1 MIADDA
7 SLIQSLME
15 QHPVGRALLA
25 AYAERQNCSPAG
37 TWLERIENTE
47 EIGAEEIEPEE
58 LSRLHGK
65 LIAMGLLDYEVT
77 AKGTGVRYQISTL
90 GRASLMRV
98 CSVEEPEGNEA
109 ASDIS
114 ESVSAA

>member
-25 AYAERQNCSPAG
+25 AYAERQNFSPAG
-37 TWLERIENTE
+37 TWLERIENPE

-77 AKGTGVRYQISTL
+77 AKGTGVRYQVSTL
-90 GRASLMRV
+90 GRTSLMRV
-98 CSVEEPEGNEA
+98 CAEEEA
-109 ASDIS
+109 EQA
-114 ESVSAA
+114 VSP